1 MFFSI
6 QFPLNYP
13 IIAPLYANVDTSGHG
28 HIYYR
33 ETQDP
38 DLLKRFNHRVQH
50 FYPNLQAPFTAKSLF
65 IASWLEV
72 GYFPSGTDK
81 VNTFQAVI
89 GSDGSESFVELLYRP
104 GGVQWVQGRGSSDRL
119 PDARAQAGFVA
130 EDGRL
135 YTLRGSGTDQIQNL
149 DRYIYSL
156 NLPPVRGGITRTISF
171 VSLWKKGGLPLIQPL
186 PVQTGSGSHISSCL
200 GLKILQHNW
209 SPILRSQLVPLA
221 GISHPELTPPGGGV
235 QYVLQRYHSNLNSIF
250 RIYRKGIELAMCL
263 FINNAFLDSP
273 EICDAVD
280 IVVPVRTRCGIYL
293 VETIMPDSKEKSSS
307 CSPKNVDMWSN
318 TDEPGVWLF
327 RVGNT
332 GSSGNV
338 EPPQAD
344 NGESEN
350 LIDDSSCQTGAMS
363 CHSKA
368 QCIDQDEGYCC
379 VCQAGYYGNG
389 RTCLQDQIPLR
400 VNGKVSVSLNG
411 VTEQEVDVQAYIVTA
426 DGRCYT
432 ALSRVPP
439 AAGTDAQLISS
450 TADIIGWL
458 FAKSINN
465 APNGYMLT
473 GGVLNHTAFL
483 TFNNGQHRT
492 TVEQRFL
499 GLDVFDQLRME
510 GRIFGT
516 VPQVPHGSKL
526 SLPDSQ
532 VQFRKISQGVVR
544 SQSSY
549 VVHVD
554 NSLDEYPVTVEQTIS
569 FTEHCSTSTSESTF
583 RLKSARTF
591 ISYEETENILRFAS
605 TNKVSSMTD
614 NDDPC
619 VVGQVSCVNNSH
631 CIPEGSTF
639 KCVCN
644 NGFQTLYT
652 DEATGDYGCVDINE
666 CQSGSHSC
674 DNNAL
679 CINEV
684 GSFSCQCRQG
694 YTGNGY
700 SCQEVPQDC
709 SSISCSPGAECIE
722 SAENGP
728 RCYCIPGFVG
738 DGTTCTPNAEDDC
751 LMCSPHAWC
760 NRTTSGAV
768 QCTCLDGYHGNGR
781 ECTQSEDTVIRTC
794 LLGVCW
800 CPSGFVENGQICV
813 KDESASTSTPDT
825 TVSSNSQETDFSQH
839 PEPECFSQS
848 QCFCPRGFT
857 LSGDVCLPEAGAN
870 VHSHFT
876 KGFSGNPLSCNTI
889 NNCHPQAQ
897 CVFVEAQEAYECQC
911 NAGFEGDGL
920 QCSQIE
926 SCNIINNCHAQ
937 AQCIYVGARDAYE
950 CQCNAGFEG
959 DGFNCFEIEMSCL
972 DSDICHLYAECVVEE
987 GSEKGI
993 CICDE
998 GYQGDGMTCYRTDMC
1013 TEDIECG
1020 DNAACLWSDDTQRKE
1035 CDCDPG
1041 YVMDYKICIKQG
1053 CEECHEDAECVTNPA
1068 TGLPQCVCRSGLVG
1082 DGIEECVEQPL
1093 GCNVLANC
1101 APEANCVYVSPD
1113 AGHRCQCRTGYEGN
1127 GFECIRVVNCLND
1140 RSLCDPNA
1148 QCEVTAGSTYQC
1160 VCRTGFVGNGQSCR
1174 EVRKTEGGYLLVNK
1188 GMATVR
1194 VPLEPTRTDPGRPIQ
1209 LQYDQITIGLAVDCV
1224 EGLIYWSDITGQVIK
1239 SSSLSGKDITNFV
1252 EDDINSPE
1260 GLAVDWIGRKL
1271 FWTDSGKDVI
1281 RAADLDIG
1289 ETETIVSSGLVN
1301 PRGIAVHPT
1310 RR

>member
-1 MFFSI
+1 MTALRVTLCVVLYAGAALALDFYAYGPAYDSQLPPQNDISSSEIPLAVPIKFFGETYNSIFVNSNGLLSFLTEIPMFFSI

-149 DRYIYSL
+149 DR
-156 NLPPVRGGITRTISF
+156 
-171 VSLWKKGGLPLIQPL
+171 
-186 PVQTGSGSHISSCL
+186 
-200 GLKILQHNW
+200 
-209 SPILRSQLVPLA
+209 
-221 GISHPELTPPGGGV
+221 
-235 QYVLQRYHSNLNSIF
+235 
-250 RIYRKGIELAMCL
+250 
-263 FINNAFLDSP
+263 
-273 EICDAVD
+273 
-280 IVVPVRTRCGIYL
+280 
-293 VETIMPDSKEKSSS
+293 
-307 CSPKNVDMWSN
+307 WSN

-825 TVSSNSQETDFSQH
+825 TVSSNSQENQET
-839 PEPECFSQS
+839 
-848 QCFCPRGFT
+848 
-857 LSGDVCLPEAGAN
+857 V
-870 VHSHFT
+870 
-876 KGFSGNPLSCNTI
+876 SCNTI

-1281 RAADLDIG
+1281 RAADLDTG

-1310 RR
+1310 RRKIYWSDWNRAAPKLESADLDGAARQLLVSRDVQLPNSLAIDWATDELCWTDAGTKKIECLGLESGIRRTVVSNCSYPFGLTITADKYYWTDWQTQKVESAFKYSSVASEALTVPLGGAGKLYGITAVSDSCPQV